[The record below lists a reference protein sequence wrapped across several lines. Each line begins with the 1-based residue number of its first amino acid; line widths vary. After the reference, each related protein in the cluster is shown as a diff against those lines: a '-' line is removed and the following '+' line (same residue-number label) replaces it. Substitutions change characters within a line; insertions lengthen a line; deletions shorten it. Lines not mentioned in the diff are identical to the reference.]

1 MQRLRDA
8 DAPAG
13 DPGDAA
19 LDYRRDVPLRNL
31 YAHPLLHGTNHCGCC
46 GKCATFVCRLGF
58 YPPRELTILV
68 RPTKT
73 HPPGSARLFAD
84 SNPAVPSGVHVANID
99 GASRGNPG
107 PASYAVVLRDPEGKV
122 ILELAKNIG
131 RETNNVAEYF
141 ALLAALDYATMH
153 HIGALRIRSDSEL
166 LVRQMQG
173 VYKVKSPDLKPLQER
188 AAKLSRQLQYFA
200 IEHVRRELNKDA
212 DALANVALDAG
223 GTAKIEN
230 RRPATA
236 TSKPAAEASM
246 PQDSRAVKLPR
257 ALRARYI
264 RGALVINE
272 PLDLPEGTEVV
283 LEVTLPPKF

>member
-1 MQRLRDA
+1 
-8 DAPAG
+8 
-13 DPGDAA
+13 
-19 LDYRRDVPLRNL
+19 
-31 YAHPLLHGTNHCGCC
+31 
-46 GKCATFVCRLGF
+46 
-58 YPPRELTILV
+58 
-68 RPTKT
+68 
-73 HPPGSARLFAD
+73 
-84 SNPAVPSGVHVANID
+84 VHIANID

-107 PASYAVVLRDPEGKV
+107 PASYAVVLRDPDGKI

-141 ALLAALDYATMH
+141 ALLAALDYATLH
-153 HIGALRIRSDSEL
+153 GIASLRIRSDSEL

-188 AAKLSRQLQYFA
+188 AAKLARQLQYFA

-230 RRPATA
+230 RKSPVENG
-236 TSKPAAEASM
+236 PAAETAT
-246 PQDSRAVKLPR
+246 PQAPARSKLPR
-257 ALRARYI
+257 ALRARYLN
-264 RGALVINE
+264 GTLVPNG

>member
-1 MQRLRDA
+1 MAR
-8 DAPAG
+8 
-13 DPGDAA
+13 
-19 LDYRRDVPLRNL
+19 
-31 YAHPLLHGTNHCGCC
+31 TS
-46 GKCATFVCRLGF
+46 
-58 YPPRELTILV
+58 
-68 RPTKT
+68 KT
-73 HPPGSARLFAD
+73 SPPGSARLFAD
-84 SNPAVPSGVHVANID
+84 AHPPAPAGVHVANID

-107 PASYAVVLRDPEGKV
+107 PASYAVVLRDPDGKI

-141 ALLAALDYATMH
+141 ALLAALDYATLH
-153 HIGALRIRSDSEL
+153 GIASLRIRSDSEL

-188 AAKLSRQLQYFA
+188 AAKLARQLQYFA

-230 RRPATA
+230 RKSTVQIRPTA
-236 TSKPAAEASM
+236 DAASSQTA
-246 PQDSRAVKLPR
+246 PQAKLPR
-257 ALRARYI
+257 ALRARYSN
-264 RGALVINE
+264 GALVLNA